1 MTVIAYSSKH
11 RVMAADSRLT
21 EGSFMHLTTTRK
33 IYRLRTGA
41 LLGMAGDGD
50 ARDMAALLE
59 KVTPRRLPS
68 RAQIAELE
76 CEVLA
81 LLVLPRGQII
91 RVAGEYR
98 EAGGGGG
105 GRWVGEVVPILD
117 TIVAIG
123 SGSAFAYGAME
134 AGASPTDA
142 VRAACRRDLMCALPV
157 QWEGLS
163 E

>member
-1 MTVIAYSSKH
+1 MTVIAYSSRH

-21 EGSFMHLTTTRK
+21 EGTSMHLTSVRK
-33 IYRLRTGA
+33 LYRLRSGA

-50 ARDMAALLE
+50 ARDMAHLLE

-68 RAQIAELE
+68 RQQIAELE

-91 RVAGEYR
+91 RVAGEFR
-98 EAGGGGG
+98 EEGQ
-105 GRWVGEVVPILD
+105 GRWVGEVVPITD
-117 TIVAIG
+117 TIVAVG
-123 SGSAFAYGAME
+123 SGAAFAYGAME

-142 VRAACRRDLMCALPV
+142 VRVTCRRDLMCALPV

-163 E
+163 P